1 MNKKNKLILQNK
13 NIKTIF
19 LVNCILLAVA
29 CLPFPYGFYP
39 FIRTVVCILTSIV
52 IYNYVLKDKPFDQIL
67 ILGLIAILFN
77 PIFPVY
83 LNNKFIWIIIDL
95 GLAVYFYKLYKKIK

>member
-1 MNKKNKLILQNK
+1 MSKKNKLILENK

-19 LVNCILLAVA
+19 LVNCILLVVA
-29 CLPFPYGFYP
+29 CLPLPYGLYP
-39 FIRTVVCILTSIV
+39 FIRTVICLLTSLV
-52 IYNYVLKDKPFDQIL
+52 IYNYVKKDKSFDQIL

-95 GLAVYFYKLYKKIK
+95 GLGYYFYRLYKNVK